1 MTVRRGDNSTI
12 VLDGVCP
19 VEDAEPL
26 LQMLQA
32 TPAAEVDWRHC
43 RQLHTA
49 VLQLVLAS
57 GKAAIGPCGDVWIT
71 QWLVPKL
78 PQDGAGV

>member
-1 MTVRRGDNSTI
+1 VTVGRSDTDTV
-12 VLDGVCP
+12 VLDGVCA

-32 TPAAEVDWRHC
+32 TPAAAVDWTRC

-49 VLQLVLAS
+49 VFQVILAS
-57 GKAAIGPCGDVWIT
+57 GIAPIGPCGDAWVA
-71 QWLVPKL
+71 QWLEPKL
-78 PQDGAGV
+78 PQNETEG

>member
-1 MTVRRGDNSTI
+1 MTVRRGDNGAI

-26 LQMLQA
+26 LQMLQ
-32 TPAAEVDWRHC
+32 TMPAAQVDWRQS
-43 RQLHTA
+43 RQMHTA

-57 GKAAIGPCGDVWIT
+57 GRALIGPCGDAWVA

-78 PQDGAGV
+78 PQSGAGG